1 MAKMTANLPD
11 DLIKQIR
18 KMGEKLDT
26 VAPKMVQGGAEVLA
40 EEVRRNVAKHS
51 RTGGLA
57 KSVTVGKPKKGK
69 NQVWRCQVYFKGK
82 SKTLQRDDGAIV
94 QRKKPVSYSQ
104 IAMHEEY
111 GTSKEA
117 ASPNVRT
124 ALESSKEKI
133 EGRMRYEYQQGTK
146 E

>member
-57 KSVTVGKPKKGK
+57 KSVAVGKPKKDK

-104 IAMHEEY
+104 IALHEEY

-124 ALESSKEKI
+124 ALEASKEKI
-133 EGRMRYEYQQGTK
+133 EGRMRYEFQQGTK

>member
-18 KMGEKLDT
+18 KLGDRLDS
-26 VAPKMVQGGAEVLA
+26 VAPDMVKGGAEVLA

-51 RTGGLA
+51 RTGGLE
-57 KSVTVGKPKKGK
+57 KSVTVGKPKKDK

-82 SKTLQRDDGAIV
+82 SKMQQDDDGVIRP
-94 QRKKPVSYSQ
+94 RKKPVSYSQ
-104 IAMHEEY
+104 IALHEEY

-117 ASPNVRT
+117 ASPSIRP
-124 ALESSKEKI
+124 ALEASKEKI
-133 EGRMRYEYQQGTK
+133 EGRMRYEFLQGTK

>member
-1 MAKMTANLPD
+1 MAKMTAQMPD
-11 DLIKQIR
+11 DIIKQIR
-18 KMGEKLDT
+18 QLGSRLDS
-26 VAPKMVQGGAEVLA
+26 VAPAMVKGGAEVLA
-40 EEVRRNVAKHS
+40 EEVRRNISKHS
-51 RTGGLA
+51 RTGGLE
-57 KSVTVGKPKKGK
+57 KSVTVGKPEKDK
-69 NQVWRCQVYFKGK
+69 NQVWRCKVYFKGN

-94 QRKKPVSYSQ
+94 QRKKPVPYSQ
-104 IAMHEEY
+104 IALHEEY

-133 EGRMRYEYQQGTK
+133 EGRMRYEFLQGTK